1 MNKKIII
8 SVSIGLIALIMIAVI
23 ASIQIRNNMISGS
36 MGIGNAALSQGK
48 YEEAIV
54 AYNQVLKIDSKNTKV
69 RLNLSKAYIG
79 AKQFDKAKQT
89 LLDAIEIDGKNKESY
104 NKLLTSLLVNPPKAS
119 LESGKYDEEKII
131 EIAQINEG
139 DKILYTLDGIIPTEK
154 STLYGGPIA
163 LKEGK
168 TVLRLITINKLGISS
183 VESKYEYEVL
193 ISTAKKFMKLL
204 SEGKVEGLSFSIGDN
219 ITDVIKTMGEP
230 TWQGYFLGGIW
241 YTYAEVS
248 FATAQADG
256 KITAISFNKGTSLYG
271 IKVGDPIEKVKS
283 VLGADPSVIRTDV
296 AYDEMA
302 NIGDKTTMTY
312 ISGKYE
318 LIFHCDYTKTTGAL
332 IEGIKE

>member
-1 MNKKIII
+1 MNKKVII

-23 ASIQIRNNMISGS
+23 AGIQIRNNMISGS

-79 AKQFDKAKQT
+79 AKQFDEAKQT
-89 LLDAIEIDGKNKESY
+89 LLDAIEIDGKNKETY
-104 NKLLTSLLVNPPKAS
+104 NKLLENLLVNPPKAS

-139 DKILYTLDGIIPTEK
+139 DKNFYTLDGIIPTEK
-154 STLYGGPIA
+154 STLYGGPIN

-168 TVLRLITINKLGISS
+168 TVLRIITINKLGISGL
-183 VESKYEYEVL
+183 ESKYEYEV
-193 ISTAKKFMKLL
+193 IVSTEKKFMELL
-204 SEGKVEGLSFSIGDN
+204 SEGKVEGLSFSIGNN

-241 YTYAEVS
+241 YTYSEVS

-271 IKVGDPIEKVKS
+271 IKVGDSIEKVKS
-283 VLGADPSVIRTDV
+283 VLGANPSIIRTDV

-302 NIGDKTTMTY
+302 NTGDKTTMTY

-318 LIFHCDYTKTTGAL
+318 LVFHCDSIKTTGAI